1 MYLSKPLSNY
11 VKDREKN
18 APLDVVEIRNAL
30 NRSGYTDYIVFF
42 TEKGELVLLD
52 TSKNID
58 TGVIMKNG
66 TVQEFTNSDD
76 FRTVTTGAY
85 ARLNILN
92 SVSNDEDLRT
102 LKNIFKQKRTWV
114 IHQLNRGS
122 EDFEAHTHGMAN
134 YSHLDFRIK
143 KDIGEEDIAYL
154 FNSLCKSVQMGN
166 TFNDGDRIE
175 NLYENCDVI
184 LKKSADDLFEVD
196 FVSA

>member
-1 MYLSKPLSNY
+1 MYLSKSLSNY
-11 VKDREKN
+11 VKSREKN
-18 APLDVVEIRNAL
+18 ATLDVVEIRNAL
-30 NRSGYTDYIVFF
+30 TRSGYTNYIVFS

-58 TGVIMKNG
+58 ASVIMKNG
-66 TVQEFTNSDD
+66 AVQGFTNSDD
-76 FRTVTTGAY
+76 FQAVTTGAY

-92 SVSNDEDLRT
+92 SISNDEDLQAV
-102 LKNIFKQKRTWV
+102 KNIFKKKRTWV

-166 TFNDGDRIE
+166 SFKDGDRVE
-175 NLYENCDVI
+175 NLYENCDII
-184 LKKSADDLFEVD
+184 LRKSADDLLEVS
-196 FVSA
+196 FIGA